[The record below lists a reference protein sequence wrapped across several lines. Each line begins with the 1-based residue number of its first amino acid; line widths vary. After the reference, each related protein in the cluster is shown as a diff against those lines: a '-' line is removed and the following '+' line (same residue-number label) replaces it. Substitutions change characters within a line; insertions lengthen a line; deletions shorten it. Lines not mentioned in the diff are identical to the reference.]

1 MVGAI
6 LGDIIGSPYEFD
18 NIKTKKFPLFNNLS
32 IFTDD
37 TVLTIAVGK
46 ALIEW
51 NRNGDIE
58 VFKEKLVEIMHNYGE
73 RYPDCGFGGRFE
85 KWVLSKNKKPYY
97 SCGNGSAMR
106 VSAVGWFANS
116 LEEAEKIAKASA
128 EVTHNH
134 PDGIAGACATAAAI
148 YLARNGKTKE
158 QIKSYIED
166 EYYKIPFTLA
176 DIRPTYEFDPTCSG
190 TVPQALEAFFE
201 SDSFEDAIRNGV
213 SVGGDSDTLCAITGA
228 VAEAYYGIDDDLKQT
243 GLSFLD
249 NFLLDEYE
257 LIINKMRGVKYE

>member
-51 NRNGDIE
+51 NRNGGIAE
-58 VFKEKLVEIMHNYGE
+58 FKKKLIDIMHDYGN

-85 KWVLSKNKKPYY
+85 TWVLSDSRKPYF

-106 VSAVGWFANS
+106 VSAVGWFADS
-116 LEEAEKIAKASA
+116 LKEAEEIAKASA

-134 PDGIAGACATAAAI
+134 PDGIAGACATAAAV
-148 YLARNGKTKE
+148 YLARVGQTKE
-158 QIKSYIED
+158 QIKSYIENT
-166 EYYKIPFTLA
+166 YYKIPFTLA
-176 DIRPTYEFDPTCSG
+176 DIRPTYEFEPTCG
-190 TVPQALEAFFE
+190 KTVPQALEAFFE
-201 SDSFEDAIRNGV
+201 SVDFEDAISNGV
-213 SVGGDSDTLCAITGA
+213 SIGGDSDTLCAITGA
-228 VAEAYYGIDDDLKQT
+228 VAEAYYGIDEDLRQT

-257 LIINKMRGVKYE
+257 FIINKMGGI